1 MFKAKYFFFFFLFVT
16 LPIQSHSFELVRD
29 VELETF
35 TKELLLPLTK
45 TSNLA
50 DDRIDLYFIKS
61 KEVNAFVTS
70 GQAIFINTELIIQSQ
85 TYSEYLG
92 VLAHELAHINGG
104 HISRTKNQ
112 ISEFF
117 EQ

>member
-1 MFKAKYFFFFFLFVT
+1 MFKAKNFFFFFLFVV
-16 LPIQSHSFELVRD
+16 LPLQSHSFELVRD

-61 KEVNAFVTS
+61 K
-70 GQAIFINTELIIQSQ
+70 
-85 TYSEYLG
+85 
-92 VLAHELAHINGG
+92 
-104 HISRTKNQ
+104 R
-112 ISEFF
+112 
-117 EQ
+117 